1 MPVTLAVAA
10 SVSAATAAAGA
21 ALAGTVITGAML
33 ASAAISGALA
43 AGLAY
48 LARPDEPDAQ
58 SVGAADLRQTVT
70 AAVSPARWVLGR
82 ARVGGVMVY
91 AAEDAGSDAVLWLV
105 LAISEGPIDSVEQIW
120 LGDESIPFTRTADG
134 VITPDPSSEYHGHM
148 TLWEVFAGD
157 GATDGAGPTA
167 LRAASGGE
175 WTTDHQLNGIAYVVA
190 KLTQG
195 SGADGSVFAGVPNFN
210 FLVKGMKVTWPG
222 QSTPTWT
229 ENAAALRYWYMRT
242 VRGLPDAAFDSA
254 SVTEAVTWC
263 GASNVPVN
271 RPDSSY
277 RDWPAAEM
285 RYAVNGVVQ
294 SGDPVEQVEAEMD
307 FCWQGYAVEMDG
319 VYHFRPGRDR
329 ASVATIGDGD
339 ILELLACTPFP
350 TVQER
355 VNAATMSLRQ
365 SARHDYLEYA
375 VPEVANSAA
384 VTRDGRLPKD
394 LGTRPYVNSPSA
406 ADRMLNIFLR
416 RAAASFRATY
426 LLSPRNDLRWAELM
440 PTDIVLVNDS
450 TLGLV
455 NWRAM
460 VVETTVHDDWSVE
473 AVLEDCPDQTYA
485 DTPGTGRPG
494 RRYLRV
500 PRQSTPPGQVAN
512 ASARVVPRETPD
524 RGVVWQVV
532 VTASPSTLPLHGR
545 LVVDGQMSDE
555 KVTQGSTLEFD
566 VNTERADMTVTVWRQ
581 TGAGV
586 RGPERQLTVTPQ
598 YSDLTIPRAAL
609 EAYRPYRGILRV
621 ALADPKSR
629 NVAGAVFR
637 TFTVDAD
644 SATDP
649 KAITAERWDDAER
662 LDSLAVLLTP
672 GSPAVF
678 NVVFPRTAKYRI
690 AARYADSVGRLGPV
704 TELGVFLLAVPEG
717 DRETILGAPN
727 WEGTSQHLAAALHEA
742 ETLLLPD
749 RDDIANLTA
758 AEWNGY
764 QSANLP
770 QKYQTR
776 HKAGSGAYGS
786 WTDRANTASGATITG
801 LTNGTAHTFQVRRV
815 DDGGNQA
822 AATVTATPRAA
833 ATAPEKPTLSL
844 SAGSTTLTLTASVTE
859 DSRAPVTSWQYR
871 YATTAT
877 GLSSATWNTVADSD
891 DSTVTATVT
900 GLTAGTTYH
909 VQVRAVNSVGNGTA
923 SDAASATTIGTVP
936 PKPTLT
942 LAVPAAGAYLN
953 LSASVTG
960 SSGVTSWEYQKATT
974 LAGLSSAEW
983 TAISGATGNSAVG
996 SVQNLNLS
1004 TTYYVRVRARNA
1016 VGYSTASDAQSATT
1030 SGTSS
1035 PFTGGSGTSDNPY
1048 TIALA
1053 DWSELRDIPA
1063 SYWPQRAS
1071 NFHRIYVAFTLAQS
1085 MQVTASVQFEPAAR
1099 TGGLAIIQGDNN
1111 LVYVGY
1117 YGRTDVTAT
1126 ATLAAGTVVISIDLL
1141 VRNYP
1146 VESMQSLSL
1155 SVTTAAAGAGGLT
1168 QPPDAYPPDGFALA
1182 KAGTSGV
1189 RATWTA
1195 PVLVHGDQTLEGY
1208 QLEFQLT
1215 ANGAWSPWPGTLP
1228 PDATQL
1234 TVPAGVSGDHAWRIR
1249 AVYAGGATGT
1259 EYSDWETASVA
1270 DVFATD
1276 DAFAAGAAAL
1286 SLSAVEGDGEVT
1298 LSWTDPNLRVASVW
1312 PWGDCEGYDAAFNA
1326 NTSTWWR
1333 SELLDLGATKSVTVN
1348 VNVEHYEPPLRVA
1361 GGDGA
1366 AGAGVNASPEDG
1378 PAFASDLGVQVW
1390 VAGAAIVDVQLP
1402 FADAGGQE
1410 VTYRVDG
1417 LPRGVHVGDVRNLTG
1432 TPTLAAG
1439 TEGVARVTA
1448 TTPDGLT
1455 DTSYFAWQLVASVA
1469 KTGTGT
1475 FADPYALGS
1484 AAGGAEV
1491 RDWLRPGATNAAD
1504 LAAAADDSATRAVP
1518 TYFQVTVPAGEV
1530 WAFNLWDPDGGADS
1544 EDFDLVS
1551 FPEGAGDVF
1560 HVTTGGRE
1568 RHVVDN
1574 SAGASAVTRKVG
1586 VYVHAATTDTDQ
1598 VNANVE
1604 GEPAKPKV
1612 NVAWSPGTDTGQA
1625 LADDWE
1631 GYGSGATGDAY
1642 APNSESV
1649 TDVYVLAGASAASMT
1664 RTKITGAHSVTARYV
1679 QAELHLRK
1687 WRGRALRQATV
1698 EVQET

>member
-1 MPVTLAVAA
+1 M
-10 SVSAATAAAGA
+10 
-21 ALAGTVITGAML
+21 
-33 ASAAISGALA
+33 
-43 AGLAY
+43 
-48 LARPDEPDAQ
+48 
-58 SVGAADLRQTVT
+58 
-70 AAVSPARWVLGR
+70 GR

-91 AAEDAGSDAVLWLV
+91 AGEDANDDATLWLV
-105 LAISEGPIDSVEQIW
+105 LAISEGPIDSVERIW

-167 LRAASGGE
+167 LRAATGGE
-175 WTTDHQLNGIAYVVA
+175 WTTEHQLNGIAYVVA
-190 KLTQG
+190 RLTQG

-210 FLVKGMKVTWPG
+210 FLVKGMKITWPG

-229 ENAAALRYWYMRT
+229 ENAAALRWWYMRT
-242 VRGLPDAAFDSA
+242 VRGLPEAAFDTA
-254 SVTEAVTWC
+254 SVTEAIAWC
-263 GASNVPVN
+263 GAANIPVN

-277 RDWPAAEM
+277 RNWPEAEM

-329 ASVATIGDGD
+329 NSSATIDDGD

-350 TVQER
+350 TVQDR
-355 VNAATMSLRQ
+355 VNAVTMSLRQ

-384 VTRDGRLPKD
+384 VTRDGGRLPKD

-440 PTDIVLVNDS
+440 PTEIVLVNDR

-473 AVLEDCPDQTYA
+473 VMLEDCPDQTFA

-494 RRYLRV
+494 RSYLRV
-500 PRQSTPPGQVAN
+500 PRQSTPPGAVAN
-512 ASARVVPRETPD
+512 ASASVVPRETPD

-532 VTASPSTLPLHGR
+532 VTAPSSALPLHGR

-566 VNTERADMTVTVWRQ
+566 VNTDRADMTVTVWRQ

-586 RGPERQLTVTPQ
+586 RGPTTTLTVTPQ
-598 YSDLTIPRAAL
+598 YTDLTIPSAAL
-609 EAYRPYRGILRV
+609 ESYRPYRGILRV
-621 ALADPKSR
+621 ALADPKTR

-637 TFTVDAD
+637 AFTVAVD

-727 WEGTSQHLAAALHEA
+727 WEGTSQHLGAALHGA

-749 RDDIANLTA
+749 RDDIANLTE

-764 QSANLP
+764 QSRNLP

-776 HKAGSGAYGS
+776 QQPSGGAYTS
-786 WTDRANTASGATITG
+786 WADRANTASSVTITG

-833 ATAPEKPTLSL
+833 ATAPEKPTLGL
-844 SAGSTTLTLTASVTE
+844 AAGATTLSMSASVTE

-871 YATTAT
+871 YATTAS
-877 GLSSATWNTVADSD
+877 GVSSATWNTVPDSD
-891 DSTVTATVT
+891 DPTLSAALT

-923 SDAASATTIGTVP
+923 SDTVSATTVAAVP

-942 LAVPAAGAYLN
+942 LTAPAAGAYLN

-960 SSGVTSWEYQKATT
+960 SSNVTSWEYRKATT
-974 LAGLSSAEW
+974 AAGLSSATW
-983 TAISGATGNSAVG
+983 SVLSGQSGNSATGRVE
-996 SVQNLNLS
+996 NLQLS
-1004 TTYYVRVRARNA
+1004 TTYHVQVRARNA
-1016 VGYSTASDAQSATT
+1016 AGYSPASDAQSATT
-1030 SGTSS
+1030 SATDSA
-1035 PFTGGSGTSDNPY
+1035 FTGGTGTFADPL
-1048 TIALA
+1048 TIGDLA
-1053 DWSELRDIPA
+1053 DFDPARNIAPQMNSVSTYIVFTISSSRQVSVTYQGNIFSIATLNNSIPPYNLITSA
-1063 SYWPQRAS
+1063 YMTD
-1071 NFHRIYVAFTLAQS
+1071 NNNYVAVL
-1085 MQVTASVQFEPAAR
+1085 
-1099 TGGLAIIQGDNN
+1099 
-1111 LVYVGY
+1111 
-1117 YGRTDVTAT
+1117 T
-1126 ATLAAGTVVISIDLL
+1126 ATLAAG
-1141 VRNYP
+1141 NYYLFINKFNS
-1146 VESMQSLSL
+1146 VASLRI
-1155 SVTTAAAGAGGLT
+1155 TTAPAGGSGLT
-1168 QPPDAYPPDGFALA
+1168 GPLDAYPPTGFALA
-1182 KAGTSGV
+1182 KAGASGV
-1189 RATWTA
+1189 RAAWTA
-1195 PVLVHGDQTLEGY
+1195 PLLVHGDQTLEGY
-1208 QLEFQLT
+1208 QLEVQLT
-1215 ANGAWSPWPGTLP
+1215 AGGAWTAWPGTLP
-1228 PDATQL
+1228 PDATTL
-1234 TVPAGVSGDHAWRIR
+1234 TVPAGVSGDSAWRIR

-1259 EYSDWETASVA
+1259 EYSAWETASVA
-1270 DVFATD
+1270 DVFAD
-1276 DAFAAGAAAL
+1276 ADAFAAGAAAL
-1286 SLSAVEGDGEVT
+1286 SLTATEGDGEVT

-1312 PWGDCEGYDAAFNA
+1312 PFGDCEGYDQAFNA
-1326 NTSTWWR
+1326 TASTWWR
-1333 SELLDLGATKSVTVN
+1333 SELLDLGAAKSVEAS
-1348 VNVEHYEPPLRVA
+1348 VNVEHYEPPLRVS
-1361 GGDGA
+1361 GA
-1366 AGAGVNASPEDG
+1366 SGAVVNASQEDG
-1378 PAFASDLGVQVW
+1378 PAFTGDLGVQVW
-1390 VAGAAIVDVQLP
+1390 VAGAAIADVALP
-1402 FADAGGQE
+1402 FAEAGGQE

-1448 TTPDGLT
+1448 TTADGLA
-1455 DTSYFAWQLVASVA
+1455 DTSYFAWQLVAAVT

-1475 FADPYALGS
+1475 ETDPYVLGS
-1484 AAGGAEV
+1484 AAVGAEV

-1504 LAAAADDSATRAVP
+1504 LPGAGGAARNVP
-1518 TYFQVTVPAGEV
+1518 TYFQVTVPAGAV

-1586 VYVHAATTDTDQ
+1586 VYVYAATTNTDQ

-1604 GEPAKPKV
+1604 GEAAKAKV
-1612 NVAWSPGTDTGQA
+1612 NVSWSPEPETGQA
-1625 LADDWE
+1625 LADEWD
-1631 GYGSGATGDAY
+1631 GYASAATGSVY

-1649 TDVYVLAGASAASMT
+1649 TDVYLLTGTSQASLT
-1664 RTKITGAHSVTARYV
+1664 RTKITGAHSVTARYI

-1687 WRGRALRQATV
+1687 WRGRALRQVTV
-1698 EVQET
+1698 EVRET

>member
-1 MPVTLAVAA
+1 MPVTMAVAA
-10 SVSAATAAAGA
+10 AVSATTAAAGA
-21 ALAGTVITGAML
+21 ALAGSAITGAML

-48 LARPDEPDAQ
+48 LARPDEPDDQ
-58 SVGAADLRQTVT
+58 SVGAGDLRQTVT
-70 AAVSPARWVLGR
+70 AAVSPARWVMGR

-91 AAEDAGSDAVLWLV
+91 AGEDANDDAVLWLV
-105 LAISEGPIDSVEQIW
+105 LAISEGPIDSVERIW

-167 LRAASGGE
+167 LRAATGGE
-175 WTTDHQLNGIAYVVA
+175 WTTEHQLNGIAYVVA
-190 KLTQG
+190 RLTQG

-210 FLVKGMKVTWPG
+210 FLVKGMKITWPG

-229 ENAAALRYWYMRT
+229 ENAAALRWWYMRT
-242 VRGLPDAAFDSA
+242 VRGLPEAAFDTA
-254 SVTEAVTWC
+254 SVTEAIAWC
-263 GASNVPVN
+263 GAANIPVN

-277 RDWPAAEM
+277 RDWPEAEM

-294 SGDPVEQVEAEMD
+294 SGDPVERVEAELD

-329 ASVATIGDGD
+329 ASVATVEDDD
-339 ILELLACTPFP
+339 ILELLVCTPFP
-350 TVQER
+350 TQQAR
-355 VNAATMSLRQ
+355 VNAVTMSLRQ

-375 VPEVANSAA
+375 APEVANSAS
-384 VTRDGRLPKD
+384 VTRDGRQPKD

-416 RAAASFRATY
+416 RANASFQATY

-440 PTDIVLVNDS
+440 PTEIVLVNDR

-473 AVLEDCPDQTYA
+473 VMLEDCPDQTFA

-494 RRYLRV
+494 RSYLRV
-500 PRQSTPPGQVAN
+500 PRQSTPPGEVAN
-512 ASARVVPRETPD
+512 ASASVVPRETPD

-532 VTASPSTLPLHGR
+532 VTAPSSALPLHGR
-545 LVVDGQMSDE
+545 LVVDGQMADE

-566 VNTERADMTVTVWRQ
+566 VNTARADMTVTVWRQ

-586 RGPERQLTVTPQ
+586 RGPTRTLTVTPQ
-598 YSDLTIPRAAL
+598 YTDLTIPTATL
-609 EAYRPYRGILRV
+609 ESYRPYRGILRV
-621 ALADPKSR
+621 ALADPKTR

-637 TFTVDAD
+637 AFTVDAD

-704 TELGVFLLAVPEG
+704 TELGVFLLAVPLG

-727 WEGTSQHLAAALHEA
+727 WEGTSQHLGAALHGA

-749 RDDIANLTA
+749 RDDIANLTE

-786 WTDRANTASGATITG
+786 WTDRANTASGVTITG
-801 LTNGTAHTFQVRRV
+801 LANGTAHTFQVRRV

-833 ATAPEKPTLSL
+833 ATTPEKPTLSL
-844 SAGSTTLTLTASVTE
+844 AAGSTTLTLTASVTE

-877 GLSSATWNTVADSD
+877 GLSSASWNTVSDSD
-891 DSTVTATVT
+891 DPSVTATIT

-923 SDAASATTIGTVP
+923 SDAASATTVNAVP

-942 LAVPAAGAYLN
+942 LTAPAAGAYLK

-974 LAGLSSAEW
+974 LAGLSSATW
-983 TAISGATGNSAVG
+983 SVLSGQSGNSATG

-1004 TTYYVRVRARNA
+1004 TTYHVRVRARNA
-1016 VGYSTASDAQSATT
+1016 AGYSTASDAQSATT
-1030 SGTSS
+1030 SDTAS
-1035 PFTGGSGTSDNPY
+1035 PFTGGSGTVPDPY
-1048 TIALA
+1048 VIADLA
-1053 DWSELRDIPA
+1053 DFDSAQNILPFFVRPTI
-1063 SYWPQRAS
+1063 SM
-1071 NFHRIYVAFTLAQS
+1071 NFTLAS
-1085 MQVTASVQFEPAAR
+1085 SLTVT
-1099 TGGLAIIQGDNN
+1099 
-1111 LVYVGY
+1111 VYVDNGTGSNNQGV
-1117 YGRTDVTAT
+1117 GRLYSGDSIVAVGSSIGPPWILRVGP
-1126 ATLAAGTVVISIDLL
+1126 ATLAAGTYRIYVSP
-1141 VRNYP
+1141 P
-1146 VESMQSLSL
+1146 VGVPEVNMRII
-1155 SVTTAAAGAGGLT
+1155 TAPAGAGGLT
-1168 QPPDAYPPDGFALA
+1168 EPLGAYPPDGFALA
-1182 KAGTSGV
+1182 KVGTSGV
-1189 RATWTA
+1189 RATWAA
-1195 PVLVHGDQTLEGY
+1195 PPLVHGDQTLEGY
-1208 QLEFQLT
+1208 QLEVQLT
-1215 ANGAWSPWPGTLP
+1215 AGGAWTAWPGTLP
-1228 PDATQL
+1228 PDTTTL
-1234 TVPAGVSGDHAWRIR
+1234 TVPAGVSGDNAWRIR

-1270 DVFATD
+1270 DLFA
-1276 DAFAAGAAAL
+1276 DADSFAAGAAAL
-1286 SLSAVEGDGEVT
+1286 SLTATESDGEVT

-1312 PWGDCEGYDAAFNA
+1312 PFGDCEGYDQAFNA
-1326 NTSTWWR
+1326 ATSTWWR
-1333 SELLDLGATKSVTVN
+1333 SEMLDLGATKGVEVS
-1348 VNVEHYEPPLRVA
+1348 VNVEHYEPPLRVS
-1361 GGDGA
+1361 GA
-1366 AGAGVNASPEDG
+1366 SGAVGAVVNASADDG
-1378 PAFASDLGVQVW
+1378 PAFTSDLGVQVW
-1390 VAGAAIVDVQLP
+1390 VTGAAITDTTLP
-1402 FADAGGQE
+1402 FAEAGGQE

-1455 DTSYFAWQLVASVA
+1455 DTSYFAWQLVAA
-1469 KTGTGT
+1469 ATKTGTGT
-1475 FADPYALGS
+1475 ETDPYVLGS
-1484 AAGGAEV
+1484 AAVGAEV

-1504 LAAAADDSATRAVP
+1504 LPSAGGAARSVP

-1530 WAFNLWDPDGGADS
+1530 WAFNLWDPDGGGDG

-1574 SAGASAVTRKVG
+1574 SAGASAATRKVG
-1586 VYVHAATTDTDQ
+1586 VYVHASATNADQ

-1604 GEPAKPKV
+1604 GEAAKAKV
-1612 NVAWSPGTDTGQA
+1612 NVSWSPEPETGQA
-1625 LADDWE
+1625 LADEWG
-1631 GYGSGATGDAY
+1631 GYASAATGSAY

-1649 TDVYVLAGASAASMT
+1649 TDVYVLSGTSQASLT
-1664 RTKITGAHSVTARYV
+1664 RTKITGAHSVTARYI

-1698 EVQET
+1698 EVRET